1 MKVSKLDQI
10 NNTLELNK
18 KSLQNNTKVN
28 TEFIAKSVLQQ
39 KTLLDKNWFTHLQ
52 TCYTVAL
59 NASTDI
65 ATMFEGSLDMNSKKH
80 LKKSVDI
87 NTRIVREFKKH
98 NKITEDVED
107 VYLDYVFMMN
117 ELINKFTVALYEGKQ
132 DQFMDSLQFFK
143 KLNSNG
149 KLI

>member
-52 TCYTVAL
+52 
-59 NASTDI
+59 I
-65 ATMFEGSLDMNSKKH
+65 
-80 LKKSVDI
+80 
-87 NTRIVREFKKH
+87 
-98 NKITEDVED
+98 
-107 VYLDYVFMMN
+107 
-117 ELINKFTVALYEGKQ
+117 
-132 DQFMDSLQFFK
+132 
-143 KLNSNG
+143 
-149 KLI
+149 